1 MTYNLTFEQKVTYT
15 LFLAGLS
22 MSSYAA
28 NQVYSIGSATGNLS
42 LNVSSGVITLPAG
55 RYMCEAY
62 PYVNVASQSDVIKF
76 TFQQYDGSSYNN
88 VGLEGQIQVFNDSMG
103 DKDAAVCVVD
113 TATNVDIRLIVS
125 SLSSS
130 GTPTDVG
137 GFIKIW
143 KEQT

>member
-1 MTYNLTFEQKVTYT
+1 MTYNIQLEQKVSYK

-22 MSSYAA
+22 LSSYAA
-28 NQVYSIGSATGNLS
+28 NAVYQVGTATGNLS
-42 LNVSSGVITLPAG
+42 LSVASGVITLPPG

-62 PYVNVASQSDVIKF
+62 PYVNVPSQSDVIKF

-88 VGLEGQIQVFNDSMG
+88 IGLEGQIQVFNDSMG

-113 TATNVDIRLIVS
+113 TDTSADIRLIVS
-125 SLSSS
+125 SLSST
-130 GTPTDVG
+130 GTPTDEG

-143 KEQT
+143 KEQS

>member
-1 MTYNLTFEQKVTYT
+1 MTYNLALEKKVTYT

-22 MSSYAA
+22 LSSYAA
-28 NQVYSIGSATGNLS
+28 NQVYSIGTATGNLS
-42 LNVSSGVITLPAG
+42 LSVSGGVITLPAG

-62 PYVNVASQSDVIKF
+62 PYVTVASQSDVIKF
-76 TFQQYDGSSYNN
+76 TFQEYDGSAYNN
-88 VGLEGQIQVFNDSMG
+88 IGLEGQIQVVNDSMG

-113 TATNVDIRLIVS
+113 TGTSVNIRLIVS
-125 SLSSS
+125 SLTSS

-143 KEQT
+143 KEQI

>member
-1 MTYNLTFEQKVTYT
+1 MTYNLALEKKVTYT

-22 MSSYAA
+22 LSSYAA
-28 NQVYSIGSATGNLS
+28 NQVYTIGTATGNLS
-42 LNVSSGVITLPAG
+42 LSVSGGVITLPAG

-76 TFQQYDGSSYNN
+76 TFQEYDGSAYNN
-88 VGLEGQIQVFNDSMG
+88 IGLEGHIQVLNDSMG

-113 TATNVDIRLIVS
+113 TATSVNIRLIVS
-125 SLSSS
+125 SLTSS

>member
-1 MTYNLTFEQKVTYT
+1 MTYNIQLEQKVTYK

-22 MSSYAA
+22 LSSYTTNA
-28 NQVYSIGSATGNLS
+28 VYQLGTATGNLS
-42 LNVSSGVITLPAG
+42 LSVSSGVITLPAG

-62 PYVNVASQSDVIKF
+62 PYVDVATQSDVVKF

-88 VGLEGQIQVFNDSMG
+88 VGLEGQIQVVNDSMG
-103 DKDAAVCVVD
+103 DKDASVCVVD
-113 TATNVDIRLIVS
+113 TDTSADIRLIVS
-125 SLSSS
+125 SLSST
-130 GTPTDVG
+130 GTPTDDG